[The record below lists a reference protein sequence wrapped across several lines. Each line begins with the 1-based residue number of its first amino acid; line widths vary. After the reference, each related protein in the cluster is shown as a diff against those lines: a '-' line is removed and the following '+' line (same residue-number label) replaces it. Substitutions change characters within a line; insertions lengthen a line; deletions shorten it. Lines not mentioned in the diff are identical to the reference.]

1 MAGQFDGGILGGIL
15 SGWRMGEEDTRT
27 RQEFKARQEDAAFQ
41 RQRQQAA
48 DAREAQQFNWIAED
62 RPGDV
67 AFRDESRGVQRQHW
81 SQGAT
86 LFNQGQEDRAR
97 ALHREPLLQ
106 AREAEL
112 FGLDVEGRRQNIAAG
127 RQQMGFAAENQ
138 AEQRRV
144 RQRVWDEASLQD
156 EIDKATRAVS
166 PAFMRGQALG
176 DWGPLKDAWNRTMGQ
191 HGAQV
196 DAIEQGPNGQ
206 IGVLVNGKQKIFN
219 SADEL
224 QGFIADAL
232 DPTDAFAAMGANRRG
247 RMRDA
252 AGGSP
257 SYVQE
262 IEYLRGIM
270 PKREGESDGDH
281 IGRVL
286 EYRNRA
292 RSKSPDEEFRG
303 LVAKFMADGY
313 TKPEAAVERA
323 RAVMEQSF
331 RQPPR
336 GTFDDV
342 DFSRHPWAA
351 SSQGGA
357 RRVVSVAIDTQGRY
371 GPKGGRVA
379 KYDDGSIGP
388 AQ

>member
-41 RQRQQAA
+41 RQRQQVA
-48 DAREAQQFNWIAED
+48 DARAAQEHDWRVQD
-62 RPGDV
+62 RPGEV
-67 AFRDESRGVQRQHW
+67 SYREDERNQQRQHW
-81 SQGAT
+81 ARNAA
-86 LFNQGQEDRAR
+86 LFDEAQADRAYDR
-97 ALHREPLLQ
+97 GRRPLLE
-106 AREAEL
+106 ARDAEL

-176 DWGPLKDAWNRTMGQ
+176 DWTPLKDAWNRTMGQ
-191 HGAQV
+191 HGAKV
-196 DAIEQGPNGQ
+196 DAIESGPDGK
-206 IGVLVNGKQKIFN
+206 IGVLVNGKQTIFN

-224 QGFIADAL
+224 HGFIADAL

-342 DFSRHPWAA
+342 DFSRHPRAA

-388 AQ
+388 LQ